1 MTTTHPSTDLDRLS
15 NLVEDIVGNL
25 RGQALVSG
33 SRCVDALLD
42 LWLAAPSASARQI
55 LAETLDEVRH
65 LSAVRADFL
74 GHRARLVQLAAA
86 VDSVFDHLELRV

>member
-1 MTTTHPSTDLDRLS
+1 MTTTCPTTDLDRLS
-15 NLVEDIVGNL
+15 ALVEQITAGL

-74 GHRARLVQLAAA
+74 GQRARLVQLAAA
-86 VDSVFDHLELRV
+86 VDGVYDHLELRV